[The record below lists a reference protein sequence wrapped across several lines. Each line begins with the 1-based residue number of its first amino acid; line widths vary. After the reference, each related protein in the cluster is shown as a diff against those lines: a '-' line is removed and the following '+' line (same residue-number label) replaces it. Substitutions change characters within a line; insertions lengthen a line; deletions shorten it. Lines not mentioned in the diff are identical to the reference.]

1 MAIALLLIPLALVLT
16 VVAVW
21 AFFWA
26 VDSGQFD
33 NLEAEGQRILD
44 EDPATTAAPGG
55 GPRAPEPTKAIA
67 CPPRGP

>member
-1 MAIALLLIPLALVLT
+1 MAIALLLIPLALILT

-44 EDPATTAAPGG
+44 EDPVPAP
-55 GPRAPEPTKAIA
+55 AEPPKRPASF
-67 CPPRGP
+67 

>member
-44 EDPATTAAPGG
+44 EDPATPAEPPVRAADS
-55 GPRAPEPTKAIA
+55 
-67 CPPRGP
+67 